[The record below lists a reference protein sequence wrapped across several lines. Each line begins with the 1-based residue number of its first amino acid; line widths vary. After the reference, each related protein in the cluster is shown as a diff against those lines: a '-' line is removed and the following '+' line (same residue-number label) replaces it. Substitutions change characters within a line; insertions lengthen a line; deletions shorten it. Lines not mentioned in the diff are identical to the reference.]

1 MHLLWLGCT
10 VCHPFLTIFW
20 FSFLFWLAPLRG
32 WALLDGGLCFSL
44 AHPFFCYH
52 LQPYHSIIPAAK
64 LFALNLLGLFGLAVY
79 SSPNGPIRPL
89 VLLLHHWW
97 APMSHLFSFGCPW
110 PICFPSASLAL
121 FLTLHSHG
129 LLLGSLGFPG
139 PITLSLIFGA
149 HGLAINPLLS
159 LLTLLWAC
167 RGPFSLFHIICCPS
181 PMVCFSFLFFSF
193 RAPLSPF
200 TPSGPICLSHGSV
213 IHYSCCLGLMGFLSI
228 YQLFFVHI
236 AGLLLST

>member
-52 LQPYHSIIPAAK
+52 LQPYRSIIPAAK

-129 LLLGSLGFPG
+129 LLLSSLSFSSQSYYPLSLRLMDLLSTSYFLCFHYFG
-139 PITLSLIFGA
+139 PI
-149 HGLAINPLLS
+149 
-159 LLTLLWAC
+159 LT
-167 RGPFSLFHIICCPS
+167 FSYHIL
-181 PMVCFSFLFFSF
+181 PMVCFFFF
-193 RAPLSPF
+193 F
-200 TPSGPICLSHGSV
+200 F
-213 IHYSCCLGLMGFLSI
+213 FLS
-228 YQLFFVHI
+228 LSR
-236 AGLLLST
+236 LL